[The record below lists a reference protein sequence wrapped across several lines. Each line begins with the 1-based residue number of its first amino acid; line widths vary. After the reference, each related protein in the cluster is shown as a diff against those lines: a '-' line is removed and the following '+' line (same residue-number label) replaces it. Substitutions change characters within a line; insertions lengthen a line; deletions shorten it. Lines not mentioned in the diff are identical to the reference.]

1 MKESTI
7 QQQICEY
14 LSIHGIFFFAIQN
27 ENLMMMIKMFK
38 VPERAGYALVSHSKK
53 MGMVPG
59 MPDLC
64 VLLDTKS
71 GHEEKI
77 IFFEIKNE
85 NGTVS
90 DRQRTIHNA
99 LYERGYD
106 VYTAR
111 SISDVEKVLKKYEW
125 RAYP

>member
-14 LSIHGIFFFAIQN
+14 LSIRGVFFFAIQN

-38 VPERAGYALVSHSKK
+38 VPDRTGYALISHAKK

-64 VLLDTKS
+64 VLLP
-71 GHEEKI
+71 HEPRP
-77 IFFEIKNE
+77 IFLEVKNE
-85 NGTVS
+85 TGKVS
-90 DRQRTIHNA
+90 AQQLRIGVSLGRVGNH
-99 LYERGYD
+99 
-106 VYTAR
+106 VHVVR
-111 SISDVEKVLKKYEW
+111 SVEDVEKVLKKYEW

>member
-64 VLLDTKS
+64 
-71 GHEEKI
+71 I
-77 IFFEIKNE
+77 ILEGNYKPVFMEVKNE
-85 NGTVS
+85 NGEVS
-90 DRQRTIHNA
+90 KQQKIIHAA
-99 LYERGYD
+99 LFNLGFF
-106 VYTAR
+106 VHIVR
-111 SISDVEKVLKKYEW
+111 SVEDVENVLKKYEW

>member
-14 LSIHGIFFFAIQN
+14 LSIRGIFFFAIQN

-38 VPERAGYALVSHSKK
+38 VPERAGYALVSHAKK

-64 VLLDTKS
+64 VLRR
-71 GHEEKI
+71 GHV
-77 IFFEIKNE
+77 IFLEVKNE
-85 NGTVS
+85 TGELGRQQKMMHGVIRDLEYTV
-90 DRQRTIHNA
+90 
-99 LYERGYD
+99 E
-106 VYTAR
+106 VVR
-111 SISDVEKVLKKYEW
+111 SVEDVENILKKHGGI
-125 RAYP
+125 

>member
-14 LSIHGIFFFAIQN
+14 LSIRGIFFFAIQN

-38 VPERAGYALVSHSKK
+38 VPDRTGYALISHAKK

-64 VLLDTKS
+64 VILKGHHQPVFMEVKTETGDKS
-71 GHEEKI
+71 KQQI
-77 IFFEIKNE
+77 I
-85 NGTVS
+85 
-90 DRQRTIHNA
+90 IHKA
-99 LYERGYD
+99 LFALGF
-106 VYTAR
+106 VVHIVR
-111 SISDVEKVLKKYEW
+111 SVEDVENVLKIYLTPELLK
-125 RAYP
+125 

>member
-14 LSIHGIFFFAIQN
+14 LSVHGIFFFAIQN

-38 VPERAGYALVSHSKK
+38 VPERQGSALVSHAKK

-64 VLLDTKS
+64 MLLP
-71 GHEEKI
+71 HEPRP
-77 IFFEIKNE
+77 IFLEVKNE
-85 NGTVS
+85 TGKVS
-90 DRQRTIHNA
+90 AQQNIIHNA
-99 LYERGYD
+99 IFNIGMNC
-106 VYTAR
+106 VHIVR
-111 SISDVEKVLKKYEW
+111 SVEDVEKVLKKYEW

>member
-64 VLLDTKS
+64 VILK
-71 GHEEKI
+71 GHAQPVFMEV
-77 IFFEIKNE
+77 KNE
-85 NGTVS
+85 SGKTS
-90 DRQRTIHNA
+90 KQQIMIHSI
-99 LYERGYD
+99 LFKLGF
-106 VYTAR
+106 VVHVVR
-111 SISDVEKVLKKYEW
+111 SIEDVEKVLKKYEW